1 MIAFLIETTHNLVNT
16 LLHFGE
22 GIILETST
30 LETLYWWPMY
40 IINSVDQP
48 IKVIL
53 YRRDGGGGGRGVIK
67 VKDSDLSNMHLDLGS
82 HCC

>member
-1 MIAFLIETTHNLVNT
+1 
-16 LLHFGE
+16 
-22 GIILETST
+22 
-30 LETLYWWPMY
+30 MY

>member
-22 GIILETST
+22 GIMLEMST
-30 LETLYWWPMY
+30 LETLYWQPMY

-53 YRRDGGGGGRGVIK
+53 YRRDRGGGGRGVIK
-67 VKDSDLSNMHLDLGS
+67 VKDSDFSNMHLGS
-82 HCC
+82 RCR

>member
-22 GIILETST
+22 GIMLETST

-40 IINSVDQP
+40 IINSVDPP

-53 YRRDGGGGGRGVIK
+53 YRRDEEGGGRGVIK
-67 VKDSDLSNMHLDLGS
+67 VKDSDFSNMHLGS
-82 HCC
+82 RCC

>member
-1 MIAFLIETTHNLVNT
+1 
-16 LLHFGE
+16 
-22 GIILETST
+22 
-30 LETLYWWPMY
+30 MY

-53 YRRDGGGGGRGVIK
+53 YRRDEGGGGRGVIK
-67 VKDSDLSNMHLDLGS
+67 VKDSDFSNMPLGS

>member
-22 GIILETST
+22 GIMLEMST
-30 LETLYWWPMY
+30 LETLYWQPMY

-53 YRRDGGGGGRGVIK
+53 YRRDGGGGGEG
-67 VKDSDLSNMHLDLGS
+67 
-82 HCC
+82 